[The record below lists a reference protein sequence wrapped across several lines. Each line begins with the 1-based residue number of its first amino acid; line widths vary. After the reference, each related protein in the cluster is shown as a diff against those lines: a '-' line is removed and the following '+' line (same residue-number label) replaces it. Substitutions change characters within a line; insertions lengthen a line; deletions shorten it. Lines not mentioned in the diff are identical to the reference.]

1 MLTEAHVLRRALD
14 EAGIEPPVQHPRVK
28 APGTTTGPCLR
39 VRLASDGAVAAVE
52 DVTDQDWPGLWTIM
66 EGFHNSF
73 PVVRVDEPLFHLEDD
88 HDFWQRLAQLDEAK
102 ERRELAKLLEAVLE
116 KEKPDGLSPKNVAL
130 WKRLREAK
138 AEELRLC
145 GESGSGPEAAA
156 IAALGRRF
164 ANAAENPEDLLSEV
178 ARRAVRQ
185 LRDARLGSAHAV
197 RYLVVGSEPSSSTRS
212 KVQLAFDLPHG
223 VTTPRGVYTAGV
235 RRELIRLLPIEPAS
249 KTRSSE
255 HPAAA
260 CALTGESGPLQNGPF
275 PKVSLP
281 VLNQEFPLFSMFS
294 DAKCNFRYGLTDS
307 AAVPV
312 AREAALRMQ
321 DALAY
326 IVRPDWKGK
335 TWKAVASGLFDVQ
348 GGRKRER
355 MDLLIVYVEG
365 RPEAAGRVATL
376 FGIGEEEVEDLFE
389 VHSETV
395 CTALR
400 GIHAEAPRSRLN
412 LFVLRK
418 ASKGQAQVVIAE
430 RPTVETTFRGV
441 ERWRAATGNV
451 PPIHLPFAPQRK
463 GAPPELRGP
472 QTPTLSQ
479 VVSLLSEEWLRGGV
493 RANKVG
499 GVSLADV
506 LDVFLRH
513 DGKDRPAARHLLDL
527 TTRRAGWGILGFEAT
542 VRSGRRQE
550 LRRFSPE
557 RRTNLCR
564 VAGLLG
570 ILLDALER
578 DKETYMK
585 GPAFMVDRLLALA
598 DSLHVE
604 YCKSKRGGEIP
615 PQLIGNALVPVAV
628 ENPRAA
634 VERLTERMNVYTSW
648 AKQASYKEP
657 PKKLA
662 GWLLGQIGDVC
673 RNLGESEL
681 PNTTDEAA
689 RAELFLGYMA
699 REERRVSDVSA
710 DPDEEENS

>member
-1 MLTEAHVLRRALD
+1 MLTEVHVLRRALD

-28 APGTTTGPCLR
+28 KPGATTGPCLR
-39 VRLASDGAVAAVE
+39 VRLGADGAVAAVE
-52 DVTDQDWPGLWTIM
+52 DVTDEDWPGLWTIM

-73 PVVRVDEPLFHLEDD
+73 PVVRVADPLFHLEDD
-88 HDFWQRLAQLDEAK
+88 KAFWQRLAELDENK
-102 ERRELAKLLEAVLE
+102 QKRELADLLEAVFE
-116 KEKPDGLSPKNVAL
+116 KEQPAGLSPKNVNL
-130 WKRLREAK
+130 WKRLREDK
-138 AEELRLC
+138 AEELRRC
-145 GESGSGPEAAA
+145 GESGGGPEAAA
-156 IAALGRRF
+156 LAALGRRF
-164 ANAAENPEDLLSEV
+164 ANAAENPEGLLSEI
-178 ARRAVRQ
+178 ARRAMRQ
-185 LRDARLGSAHAV
+185 LRDARLGSASAV
-197 RYLVVGSEPSSSTRS
+197 RHLVVGSEPSSSTQP

-223 VTTPRGVYTAGV
+223 VTTPRGIYTDRV
-235 RRELIRLLPIEPAS
+235 RRELIRLLPIKPAS

-255 HPAAA
+255 HPATV

-275 PKVSLP
+275 PKVRLP
-281 VLNQEFPLFSMFS
+281 VLNKEFPLFSMFS

-312 AREAALRMQ
+312 AREAAQGMQ

-326 IVRPDWKGK
+326 IVRPAWEGK
-335 TWKAVASGLFDVQ
+335 TWRPVASGLFDTQ

-365 RPEAAGRVATL
+365 KPAAAGRVATL
-376 FGIGEEEVEDLFE
+376 LGTGEEELEDLFE
-389 VHSETV
+389 IHAEAV

-400 GIHAEAPRSRLN
+400 GIHAKAPRSRLN

-418 ASKGQAQVVIAE
+418 ASEGQAQVVIAE

-472 QTPTLSQ
+472 LTPTLSQ

-499 GVSLADV
+499 GVNLVEV
-506 LDVFLRH
+506 LDVFLRLK
-513 DGKDRPAARHLLDL
+513 GKDRSAARRLLGL
-527 TTRRAGWGILGFEAT
+527 TTRRTGWGILGFEAALRT
-542 VRSGRRQE
+542 GRRKE
-550 LRRFSPE
+550 LRRFSAA
-557 RRTNLCR
+557 RRTDLCR
-564 VAGLLG
+564 VVGLLG
-570 ILLDALER
+570 ILLDALDR
-578 DKETYMK
+578 NKETYMK
-585 GPAFMVDRLLALA
+585 GPAFLVGRLLSLA

-604 YCKSKRGGEIP
+604 YCKRKRDGDIP
-615 PQLIGNALVPVAV
+615 PQLIGNALVPVAA

-648 AKQASYKEP
+648 AKQASYGERP
-657 PKKLA
+657 QLVR
-662 GWLLGQIGDVC
+662 WLLGQIGEVC

-699 REERRVSDVSA
+699 REERRASDVSA
-710 DPDEEENS
+710 DPDKEENS